1 MTIAQNGGFL
11 MFSKKKDKF
20 MVQLEEMV
28 FNLDRAAIEFGKM
41 DFNTHL
47 DLKAYSDNIKTYESH
62 GDELMHQVISTPIER
77 EDILSLCNAIDDVL
91 DAMEETSAMFEM
103 YSIEYTDEY
112 MAEFVENIQK
122 AVAEMKLA
130 VGLLVD
136 KKLSHM
142 RIHSINIKEFETNC
156 DGILRQSMKHIFNS
170 ETDPITLI
178 KIKDIYQSME
188 EIADKCQAV
197 ANNFETII
205 MKNS

>member
-1 MTIAQNGGFL
+1 

-62 GDELMHQVISTPIER
+62 GDELVHQVITDLNQTFITPIER
-77 EDILSLCNAIDDVL
+77 EDILSLCDAIDDVL
-91 DAMEETSAMFEM
+91 DAIEETAAMFEM

-112 MAEFVENIQK
+112 MAEFVDNIQK

-130 VGLLVD
+130 VGGLLVD

-156 DGILRQSMKHIFNS
+156 DGILRQSIKHIFNS

-178 KIKDIYQSME
+178 KIKDIYESME
-188 EIADKCQAV
+188 EIADKCQIV